1 MALHGPGTR
10 ARPDP
15 TRSPRTLSE
24 TRVRSGPC
32 NGIMVVIAFPNG
44 SSFLLQFSS
53 NDDCTNDYRYGSTV
67 KTRNSYLPCLVVL
80 DNAVDCLFFCNAGGV
95 SFVWWI
101 FWNIFVY
108 SSPET
113 HPRIS
118 PVEKNYIM
126 KTIGTVAYEHVSLAH
141 AVLYIYWHW
150 HEYEEQGLRNCL
162 ASVHPSHPTAARRCC
177 RFAAVGP
184 AGRRYRSVAALPACG
199 MRMRALP
206 RYILLFISI
215 NRYQ

>member
-1 MALHGPGTR
+1 MCRNGTTR
-10 ARPDP
+10 ARSDP
-15 TRSPRTLSE
+15 TRSPRILSE

-32 NGIMVVIAFPNG
+32 NGIKVVIAFPNG

-177 RFAAVGP
+177 GFAAVGP

-199 MRMRALP
+199 RQMRALP